1 MWRGGAVLETA
12 EHALSDVALF
22 VDGLVVFVLDFAVL
36 ARRNDGL
43 GTARVE
49 PFAQGLAVITFV
61 GDKFGRGRQGLDAQ
75 LGHLAIVDV
84 AGCQEQD
91 VRATFRV
98 AEGVELGVA
107 SALRAAYTMSQGP
120 LFPLPRS
127 GGP

>member
-1 MWRGGAVLETA
+1 M
-12 EHALSDVALF
+12 
-22 VDGLVVFVLDFAVL
+22 
-36 ARRNDGL
+36 DGL

-49 PFAQGLAVITFV
+49 PFTQGLAVVAFV
-61 GDKFGRGRQGLDAQ
+61 GDQFSGGRQGLDAQ

-91 VRATFRV
+91 VRTPLRV
-98 AEGVELGVA
+98 AESGEFGVA
-107 SALRAAYTMSQGP
+107 SALRAADTLSQAPP